1 MNNTRARLLQLEQQR
16 QQALIAADIPALSA
30 LLDDALIHV
39 HSTGMVHTKAQ
50 LLEHVRLMGGFV
62 AIDREEPAVR
72 IDGDIAILTGFTRNT
87 VRSLKSGELLV
98 REGFSTLVL
107 RHHQGRWRILLSQL
121 TPLSH

>member
-16 QQALIAADIPALSA
+16 QQALIAADIPMLSA

-50 LLEHVRLMGGFV
+50 LLEHVRQMGGFV
-62 AIDREEPAVR
+62 AIERVEPEVR

-87 VRSLKSGELLV
+87 VRSLKSGELHV

-107 RHHQGRWRILLSQL
+107 RHHQGCWRILLSQL